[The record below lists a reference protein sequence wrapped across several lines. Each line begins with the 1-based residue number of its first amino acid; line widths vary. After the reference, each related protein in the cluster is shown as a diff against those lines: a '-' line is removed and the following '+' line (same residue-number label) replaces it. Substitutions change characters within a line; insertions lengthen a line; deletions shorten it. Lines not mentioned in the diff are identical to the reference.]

1 MLIFAA
7 PATVCKLAGINAN
20 DLDKVLNLTSPGL
33 LCSLPK
39 TEHRTNEIKCVLGAR
54 GVWPPWHL
62 WGVSVLMIYTATKT
76 SENLQLRVIFTASFQ
91 CCKWASLGCL
101 MGGRGAEESEEM
113 PLCWLRWEND
123 TRFEKRD
130 STPLFLVCW
139 EDSLNTSVWFSE
151 LSPQS
156 RGWVTQ
162 APSLRRV
169 SQFPRFIYYWLPWK
183 QGQRLLNRRLCW
195 GTHPRCTSA
204 LLKSAVI
211 VQWWWINCRWIHIC
225 PYNQR
230 PSFLFPPGNNIL
242 WLCIHRVIRVGV
254 SFHLPCAHCKCLPC
268 LLLDKLSCWACL
280 KARPSQGILKA
291 ICCVP
296 HPCSL
301 VKCQKLQ
308 FWCGKTPWK
317 AVVNPP
323 W

>member
-1 MLIFAA
+1 MQFAEDRA
-7 PATVCKLAGINAN
+7 QNKWNQMRFGRKRCMTTMASLRSICLN
-20 DLDKVLNLTSPGL
+20 DLYRHKDLWEFAVEGDIHGVVPVLQMSVPWMPNGRKRSRGKWGDAALLTSLGKWYQVWEKGFYSLVSSL
-33 LCSLPK
+33 LRRQPK
-39 TEHRTNEIKCVLGAR
+39 HFG
-54 GVWPPWHL
+54 
-62 WGVSVLMIYTATKT
+62 
-76 SENLQLRVIFTASFQ
+76 
-91 CCKWASLGCL
+91 
-101 MGGRGAEESEEM
+101 
-113 PLCWLRWEND
+113 
-123 TRFEKRD
+123 
-130 STPLFLVCW
+130 
-139 EDSLNTSVWFSE
+139 WFSE